1 MSPLESLI
9 LDAKQAILDEQHK
22 RFQALQRE
30 GRWQEAMQQFHVT
43 LTCASDLLNES
54 LRVLERALNNYRR
67 QQSLSPPSPPSDQ
80 TTPEG
85 F

>member
-54 LRVLERALNNYRR
+54 LGVLERALNNYRE
-67 QQSLSPPSPPSDQ
+67 QQRLSSPPPPPSDR
-80 TTPEG
+80 TSP
-85 F
+85 

>member
-54 LRVLERALNNYRR
+54 LAVLERALNNYRER
-67 QQSLSPPSPPSDQ
+67 HRLSPPPSPPSDP
-80 TTPEG
+80 TSP
-85 F
+85 

>member
-1 MSPLESLI
+1 LESLI

-54 LRVLERALNNYRR
+54 LGVLERALNNYRE
-67 QQSLSPPSPPSDQ
+67 QQRLSSPPPPPSDR
-80 TTPEG
+80 TSP
-85 F
+85 

>member
-9 LDAKQAILDEQHK
+9 LDAKQAILHEQHK

-54 LRVLERALNNYRR
+54 LRVLERALDNYRE
-67 QQSLSPPSPPSDQ
+67 QQRLSPPSPPSDQ
-80 TTPEG
+80 ISP
-85 F
+85 